1 MRIRKP
7 VANRFKRSS
16 VALSPTYVV
25 HSDGS
30 VTVLGWGPGIAL
42 DGYRPVAVPTA
53 TTETEIVL

>member
-1 MRIRKP
+1 MRIRKS

-30 VTVLGWGPGIAL
+30 ITVLGWGPEIAL
-42 DGYRPVAVPTA
+42 DGYRPVAVQSSA
-53 TTETEIVL
+53 TEVIL